1 MIIEC
6 INCKK
11 KFNVDS
17 ALIPKNGRNIQCG
30 SCNKVWFYKNKET
43 NFEQPEEKII
53 INEKIEKVQ
62 KNKSDEAFLNKN
74 NTKKLKTIRISNILS
89 ILIVF
94 IITFISIILL
104 LDTFKFQLTPF
115 FPNLELILF
124 NLFETLNDIFLFV
137 KNLLF

>member
-6 INCKK
+6 INCEK

-30 SCNKVWFYKNKET
+30 SCNKVWFYESKESI
-43 NFEQPEEKII
+43 FEQPEEKKN
-53 INEKIEKVQ
+53 INEEIEKVQ
-62 KNKSDEAFLNKN
+62 KNKSDEVFLNKN